1 MELNIRDLCLSF
13 DGRSV
18 LSDVNLS
25 LHSGNVYCL
34 MGPSGSG
41 KTSFLKILLGLLKA
55 DSGFVHIPVGIKMS
69 AVFQE
74 DRLCEEFTPMENL
87 IMTVPGYS
95 REHREKAKEILL
107 NLLPEESLLRPVS
120 TLSGGMKRRV
130 AIGRALFV
138 PSDVILMDEPFTGLD
153 HGTKEK
159 VICYIKTCTRDKL
172 VIISTHHSEDAALFD
187 GTLIHV

>member
-13 DGRSV
+13 DGHSV

-25 LHSGNVYCL
+25 LYSGNVYCL

-55 DSGFVHIPVGIKMS
+55 DSGFVPVPDGIKMS

-74 DRLCEEFTPMENL
+74 DRLCEEFTPVENL
-87 IMTVPGYS
+87 TMTVPGYS
-95 REHREKAKEILL
+95 RELRKKAREVLI
-107 NLLPEESLLRPVS
+107 NLLPEEALLRPVS
-120 TLSGGMKRRV
+120 NLSGGMKRRV

-153 HGTKEK
+153 YETKEK
-159 VICYIKTCTRDKL
+159 VISYIRTCTRDKL
-172 VIISTHHSEDAALFD
+172 VIISTHHSEDTALFD
-187 GTLIHV
+187 GTLIHL

>member
-1 MELNIRDLCLSF
+1 MELNVKHLCLSF
-13 DGRSV
+13 HGISV

-41 KTSFLKILLGLLKA
+41 KTSFFKILLGLIDA
-55 DSGFVHIPVGIKMS
+55 DSGIVDIPNGIKIS

-74 DRLCEEFTPMENL
+74 NRLCEEFTPIENL
-87 IMTVPGYS
+87 TMTVPGYS
-95 REHREKAKEILL
+95 RDLKSKAREVLL

-130 AIGRALFV
+130 AIGRALFK
-138 PSDVILMDEPFTGLD
+138 PSDLILLDEPFTGLD
-153 HGTKEK
+153 RKTKEK
-159 VICYIKTCTRDKL
+159 VISYIRTCTRDKL
-172 VIISTHHSEDAALFD
+172 VMISTHQPEDAALFD
-187 GTLIHV
+187 GTLIHL